1 MPSNAN
7 KHSHSKKTKE
17 NPGTRHKPRLSLVA
31 VALGLIVGVVHSLH
45 VSSLFENDRHFS
57 HLSTLEREMTFR
69 TEMGLYYSYFK
80 TMVEAPDFLSGLNNL
95 IYNDLTE
102 YPNTIN
108 TMKRFNLYPEVALGI
123 GYRIY
128 NYTTSRLGIV
138 TKTCF
143 RIDRGEDL
151 SPVESCEGLGE
162 PIYFYLQGVWICS
175 GFTTFFIFLMGYLI
189 SESKIGGLLS
199 VLSFFFNHGECTR
212 VQWSPPLRE
221 SFSFPIWLMQQYFVT
236 VSLQKDSQS
245 SSMKI
250 TLSSLVFIMTW
261 QFAQFTLLTQL
272 LCLYF
277 MYVSGFIVESVFKN
291 ILKGLFTALIAA
303 TVVMFGNEM
312 LITSFYF
319 SALCSALIM
328 CYGFPSSSVK
338 SILRI
343 PLQLV
348 LFIISSVTFKTLLSN
363 VLRVKDDNHI
373 FDILRSK
380 FSTFKNFHTLL
391 YTCSKEFD
399 FLGTEMPFKI
409 TLTLLLPSAVLGVCT
424 WLYSNRHK
432 LLARIF
438 NTSDEVEPEAI
449 YHILQ
454 SLPFLFMA
462 SIIMRLKL
470 FLSPQLCILV
480 SLLASKKLW
489 ASFGVERRDKQLIM
503 VFILLGLMSI
513 KGVPNVKEQ
522 RGTMGEFSNPELEQ
536 LIEWIKEDVPVTGS
550 FAGPMPL
557 MANLLLSTRRPVVN
571 HPHYEDESLRARTK
585 EIYRIYS
592 RITVKEY
599 LPVLKKLKI
608 QFLVLSSSWCLN
620 SESGTGCAMTDLWDI
635 EIPRTSASLPP
646 LCKTLWNSSK
656 KEMFGLTRVFK
667 NNQYVVLKVM

>member
-1 MPSNAN
+1 MILTCNL
-7 KHSHSKKTKE
+7 SKY
-17 NPGTRHKPRLSLVA
+17 V
-31 VALGLIVGVVHSLH
+31 LGLIVGVVHSLH

-620 SESGTGCAMTDLWDI
+620 SESETGCAMTDLWDI
-635 EIPRTSASLPP
+635 EIPRTSASPPP

>member
-1 MPSNAN
+1 MILTCNL
-7 KHSHSKKTKE
+7 SKY
-17 NPGTRHKPRLSLVA
+17 V
-31 VALGLIVGVVHSLH
+31 LGLIVGVVHSLH